1 MGKEVAKMV
10 AAFGQLEARRP
21 PKSNSDQVA
30 YSSKP
35 SVIREFKEDISGI
48 KGNENSHL
56 VQEVVAKDDTTVTTD
71 KQSEYLC
78 SPKSNSNQVNSCQ
91 PSATLESNEATYGIK
106 YHEKSNQG
114 QELPSKQVAEVATDK
129 KPESNCA
136 LKNNSNQDSSQLQS
150 LCARKGNSNQDSS
163 QLKSLCAPESNS
175 NQDSSQLPETPG
187 SKNALCDI
195 RDNET
200 SHQEQEVP
208 DIRNISFDQVGSAN
222 KHATQKS
229 NQKLAA
235 SKLDDAGKAQTHCPV
250 PHPYTLATEKHHASV
265 AEASGSVN
273 KPVIAHSS
281 HSASIS
287 NSSLTHGKALQPD
300 KKMHHHDTDDYCSVV
315 SSAASFRSLKGR
327 TTVSNAPTFKCSERA
342 EKRKEYYTKLEQ
354 KHRAME
360 AEKLQIE
367 AKIKEE
373 QDTALK
379 EFRNTLII
387 KANPLPSFYAKGPPP
402 KAELKK
408 VPPTRAKSPKFSRR
422 WSFGDANPLQGEKC
436 GGACERLHRHDLHP
450 IMKSSKSLPNSPK
463 AVKGKGTK
471 TNEGSKL
478 STLSSANQMTNSV
491 TVQT

>member
-1 MGKEVAKMV
+1 MGKEVAKVV
-10 AAFGQLEARRP
+10 ASFRQLESRWP
-21 PKSNSDQVA
+21 PKNNSDQVA

-56 VQEVVAKDDTTVTTD
+56 VQDDTTVTTD
-71 KQSEYLC
+71 KKSESLC
-78 SPKSNSNQVNSCQ
+78 SPKSNSNQVNCCQ
-91 PSATLESNEATYGIK
+91 PSATLVSNEATNGIK

-114 QELPSKQVAEVATDK
+114 QELPSKQVAEVVTDK
-129 KPESNCA
+129 SPESNCA
-136 LKNNSNQDSSQLQS
+136 PKNNSNQDSSQLQS
-150 LCARKGNSNQDSS
+150 LCAPKGNSNQDSS
-163 QLKSLCAPESNS
+163 QLH
-175 NQDSSQLPETPG
+175 ETPG
-187 SKNALCDI
+187 SKNAICDM

-200 SHQEQEVP
+200 SLQEQEVP

-222 KHATQKS
+222 KHAAQKL
-229 NQKLAA
+229 NQKVAA
-235 SKLDDAGKAQTHCPV
+235 SKSDNVGKAQSHCLV
-250 PHPYTLATEKHHASV
+250 PHPCTLAIVKHHASV
-265 AEASGSVN
+265 AEASGSLN
-273 KPVIAHSS
+273 KPVKAHNS
-281 HSASIS
+281 HLASIS

-300 KKMHHHDTDDYCSVV
+300 KKMHHHNTDDSCSVA

-327 TTVSNAPTFKCSERA
+327 RTIGNAPSFKCSERA

-367 AKIKEE
+367 ARIKEE

-379 EFRNTLII
+379 EFRKNLIV

-422 WSFGDANPLQGEKC
+422 QSFSDANPLQGEKY
-436 GGACERLHRHDLHP
+436 GGACDRLHRHDLCP
-450 IMKSSKSLPNSPK
+450 IVKSSKSLPNSPK

-478 STLSSANQMTNSV
+478 STLSTAN
-491 TVQT
+491 

>member
-1 MGKEVAKMV
+1 MGKEVAKVV
-10 AAFGQLEARRP
+10 ASFRQLESRWP
-21 PKSNSDQVA
+21 PKNNSDQVA

-56 VQEVVAKDDTTVTTD
+56 VQDDTTVTTD
-71 KQSEYLC
+71 KKSESLC
-78 SPKSNSNQVNSCQ
+78 SPKSNSNQVNCCQ
-91 PSATLESNEATYGIK
+91 PSATLVSNEATNGIK

-114 QELPSKQVAEVATDK
+114 QELPSKQVAEVVTDK
-129 KPESNCA
+129 SPESNCA
-136 LKNNSNQDSSQLQS
+136 PKNNSNQDSSQLQS
-150 LCARKGNSNQDSS
+150 LCAPKGNSNQDSS
-163 QLKSLCAPESNS
+163 QLH
-175 NQDSSQLPETPG
+175 ETPG
-187 SKNALCDI
+187 SKNAICDM

-200 SHQEQEVP
+200 SLQEQEVP

-222 KHATQKS
+222 KHAAQKL
-229 NQKLAA
+229 NQKVAA
-235 SKLDDAGKAQTHCPV
+235 SKSDNVGKAQSHCLV
-250 PHPYTLATEKHHASV
+250 PHPCTLAIVKHHASV
-265 AEASGSVN
+265 AEASGSLN
-273 KPVIAHSS
+273 KPVKAHNS
-281 HSASIS
+281 HLASIS
-287 NSSLTHGKALQPD
+287 FICG
-300 KKMHHHDTDDYCSVV
+300 TDLKSYISFPQLFYRT
-315 SSAASFRSLKGR
+315 AASFRSLKGR
-327 TTVSNAPTFKCSERA
+327 RTIGNAPSFKCSERA

-367 AKIKEE
+367 ARIKEE

-379 EFRNTLII
+379 EFRKNLIV

-422 WSFGDANPLQGEKC
+422 QSFSDANPLQGEKY
-436 GGACERLHRHDLHP
+436 GGACDRLHRHDLCP
-450 IMKSSKSLPNSPK
+450 IVKSSKSLPNSPK

-478 STLSSANQMTNSV
+478 STLSTAN
-491 TVQT
+491 